1 MALSAMLTSLSLV
14 RLGKKS
20 LGIFGHRKTSA
31 SLIAMYKMDYGTKS
45 EAIFTVQIMLAYN
58 CVNWTLHKRRCVI
71 TINSQF
77 MIALFSVHY
86 NFILSSQE
94 TMTVVIYRLALV

>member
-1 MALSAMLTSLSLV
+1 
-14 RLGKKS
+14 
-20 LGIFGHRKTSA
+20 
-31 SLIAMYKMDYGTKS
+31 
-45 EAIFTVQIMLAYN
+45 
-58 CVNWTLHKRRCVI
+58 
-71 TINSQF
+71 